1 MRDKRSRLYND
12 PFYKKD
18 RNVKNQNKVIAAKNR
33 KRDDTGKFNFE
44 NQSKQVD
51 FRVSVPQLPIVEQHH
66 TDSVAVNEPSL
77 LPINNNMCQSLPC
90 PPGDESHVHVLT
102 PLAHPASKTVFSWN
116 ELLR

>member
-44 NQSKQVD
+44 NNSKQVD
-51 FRVSVPQLPIVEQHH
+51 FRVSVP
-66 TDSVAVNEPSL
+66 
-77 LPINNNMCQSLPC
+77 
-90 PPGDESHVHVLT
+90 
-102 PLAHPASKTVFSWN
+102 
-116 ELLR
+116 